1 MKPFLSAKNIDNA
14 LSKQKINEVKLDEVK
29 LDEVKLDEVKLDE
42 VKLDEVQLINEQTEI
57 KYVANNKSIRVHAFH
72 RR

>member
-14 LSKQKINEVKLDEVK
+14 LSKQKIN
-29 LDEVKLDEVKLDE
+29 EVKLDEVKLDE